1 MVAEAAICTV
11 SGVSCLFSADPRL
24 ILATFCT
31 GSTKLL
37 IALRSI
43 PPTIRRRA
51 VERSLHAGRANHLI
65 Q

>member
-37 IALRSI
+37 IAFRSI
-43 PPTIRRRA
+43 PPTIRPTCSRAKPARRPD
-51 VERSLHAGRANHLI
+51 NHLI